1 MEEMRTV
8 CRMIKSG
15 ELKVKSMNTEQLE
28 KYMDGWYRA

>member
-15 ELKVKSMNTEQLE
+15 ELKVKKLNTEELE
-28 KYMDGWYRA
+28 GYMDRWYMA